1 MKIKNYN
8 YLLAIILMLLSHI
21 CLAQTDTSITVSEE
35 VTMEEIMAFVIDLPP
50 LETLIEIAIEESELM
65 KSKEGIIKV
74 KEHELLRIKNDW
86 LDIVSFQGNIGYG
99 NGLLGVNQ
107 SNLTSDV
114 ITNTN
119 SIRFNLGVLVNL
131 SPAYWVER
139 KHEINIRKGH
149 LAYAEAMKNDAKTF
163 IAERVTLAYLQL
175 EYYRDIFRQTSAAY
189 ELNRSTLKLSQKKF
203 LEGDIDISLYNDIQL
218 KNNKIQLEV
227 ENYKFNLK
235 RSYHDLV
242 LLIKGNFKAE

>member
-1 MKIKNYN
+1 MKIK
-8 YLLAIILMLLSHI
+8 ILSCLTIFYILFLSRHSF
-21 CLAQTDTSITVSEE
+21 AQTDSVYIENET
-35 VTMEEIMAFVIDLPP
+35 VTMEQIMTFVIDLPP

-65 KSKEGIIKV
+65 KSKQGIIKV

-86 LDIVSFQGNIGYG
+86 LDIVAFQGNIGYG

-119 SIRFNLGVLVNL
+119 SVRFNVGVLVNL

-163 IAERVTLAYLQL
+163 IAEKVTLAYLQL
-175 EYYRDIFRQTSAAY
+175 EYYRDIFTETSAAY
-189 ELNRSTLKLSQKKF
+189 ELNRSTLKLAQKKF
-203 LEGDIDISLYNDIQL
+203 LEGDIDISFYNDIQL
-218 KNNKIQLEV
+218 KNNKIKLEV

-235 RSYHDLV
+235 RSYHDLIR
-242 LLIKGNFKAE
+242 LIDGKITAK

>member
-1 MKIKNYN
+1 MKIRILS
-8 YLLAIILMLLSHI
+8 YLTVFFILFSSSYSF
-21 CLAQTDTSITVSEE
+21 AQSDSFDTGNESA
-35 VTMEEIMAFVIDLPP
+35 TMEQIMNFIIDLPP
-50 LETLIEIAIEESELM
+50 LETLIQLAIEESELM
-65 KSKEGIIKV
+65 KSKQGIIKV

-86 LDIVSFQGNIGYG
+86 LDIVAFQGNIGYG

-119 SIRFNLGVLVNL
+119 SVRFNVGVLVNL

-149 LAYAEAMKNDAKTF
+149 LAYAEAMKNDAKTY
-163 IAERVTLAYLQL
+163 IAEKVTLAYLQL
-175 EYYRDIFRQTSAAY
+175 EYYRDIFTQTSAAY
-189 ELNRSTLKLSQKKF
+189 ELNRSTLKLAHKKF
-203 LEGDIDISLYNDIQL
+203 LEGDIDISFYNDIQL

-227 ENYKFNLK
+227 QNYKFNLK
-235 RSYHDLV
+235 RSYHDLAR
-242 LLIKGNFKAE
+242 LIKGKITAK